1 MRSNWIVKLTVCLI
15 GAALSVAAPNRALA
29 EDVKPSTKEAP
40 ARTDKETNCTD
51 RIDNDGDTVVDCADA
66 DCFSDPACKPAGIP
80 ESTTSLCSDF
90 VDNDGDGAVDCDDS
104 DCASTKA
111 CKGSWKGAGAAAHTP
126 GPDLPM
132 DLPEE
137 GQGVNVEE
145 LIGKFGDK
153 DGERSDETCSDGI
166 DNDGDGR
173 TDCADFGCRFDA
185 SVRVCAP
192 SPGFR
197 FSVVSQISHSYYL
210 ERQVN
215 GVTRTNEHDTRFN
228 LLQLRALG
236 PIPGIQNSFF
246 LLSLRAERTPRLT
259 FAMFQVPLGS
269 SGHYLNINSGGGNL
283 SPNIIISAAKQLLLD
298 PPFYMSSAFEQGNGA
313 AAEVGGP
320 LIPGGLLQYRA
331 FFGGGSG
338 RQNGNVGGRYY
349 TDDNTNFTWTAGAQV
364 QVNLAGRYNRF
375 DSPFLYTP
383 VPLTAALLVGGKYDQ
398 RAVERYPALN
408 AFGIMRYNRFFLSS
422 ELYFK
427 RELEFQ
433 STQLAYNI
441 QAGVLLW
448 PKHLLLTGDF
458 GQYIAGD
465 LANAPAAINDLGTDA
480 GRQADERMIRGALHW
495 YFYRNIGVLTALYK
509 NRKVFGS
516 RDNNAGFLENELRL
530 TAGFRF

>member
-1 MRSNWIVKLTVCLI
+1 MRSHWIVKLAVCLF
-15 GAALSVAAPNRALA
+15 GATVSVAAPRVAFA
-29 EDVKPSTKEAP
+29 EAAPAQKEAP
-40 ARTDKETNCTD
+40 AHTEKETNCTD

-66 DCFSDPACKPAGIP
+66 DCFEDPACKPKGQP

-90 VDNDGDGAVDCDDS
+90 IDNDGDGAIDCDDS
-104 DCASTKA
+104 DCANTKA
-111 CKGSWKGAGAAAHTP
+111 CKGSWKGAGTAAAHTQ
-126 GPDLPM
+126 PDLPM

-145 LIGKFGDK
+145 LIGKYGDK
-153 DGERSDETCSDGI
+153 PGENSDETCSDGI

-173 TDCADFGCRFDA
+173 TDCADFGCRFDP
-185 SVRVCAP
+185 SVIVCQP
-192 SPGFR
+192 NPGFR
-197 FSVVSQISHSYYL
+197 FSVVARASHTYFV

-215 GVTRTNEHDTRFN
+215 GVTRKDENDTSFD

-246 LLSLRAERTPRLT
+246 LLSMRAERTPRLT
-259 FAMFQVPLGS
+259 FALFQVPLGK
-269 SGHYLNINSGGGNL
+269 SGHYIQVNSGGGNL
-283 SPNIIISAAKQLLLD
+283 TPSIIISASKQLFLD
-298 PPFYMSSAFEQGNGA
+298 PPFYMASAFEQGNGA

-320 LIPGGLLQYRA
+320 ITSNRFLQYRA
-331 FFGGGSG
+331 FFAGGSG
-338 RQNGNVGGRYY
+338 RQNGNVGGRFY

-364 QVNLAGRYNRF
+364 QLNFAGHYSRF

-398 RAVERYPALN
+398 RAVERYPALH
-408 AFGIMRYNRFFLSS
+408 AFGIVRYNRFFLSS

-433 STQLAYNI
+433 STQVAYNI

-458 GQYIAGD
+458 GQYVGGD
-465 LANAPAAINDLGTDA
+465 LANPPQVLSDLGTDA
-480 GRQADERMIRGALHW
+480 AKQADERQVRAALHW
-495 YFYRNIGVLTALYK
+495 YFYRNIGVLTAMYN
-509 NRKVFGS
+509 NRKVYGS
-516 RDNNAGFLENELRL
+516 RDNSAGFLESSARVS
-530 TAGFRF
+530 ASFRF